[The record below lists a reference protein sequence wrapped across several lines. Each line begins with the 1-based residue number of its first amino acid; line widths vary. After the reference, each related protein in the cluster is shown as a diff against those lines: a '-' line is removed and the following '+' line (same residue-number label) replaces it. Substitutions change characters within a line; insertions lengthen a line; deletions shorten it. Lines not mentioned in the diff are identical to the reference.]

1 MVTIYYYFMMERTLI
16 IIKPDALQRNLLGEI
31 IHRFE
36 RKGLKIL
43 GLKMG
48 ILNDDVVTEHYSHLA
63 DKPFFPKIKNFMQ
76 SAPVVFMVLE
86 GLEAVS
92 AVRLI
97 AGETKGRTADAG
109 TIRGDYA
116 MSIQANIV
124 HASDSVE
131 NAQQEV
137 ARFFRPEE
145 IFEYKKMDFEWVY
158 SEDERGA

>member
-1 MVTIYYYFMMERTLI
+1 MERTLI
-16 IIKPDALQRNLLGEI
+16 IVKPDALQRNLLGEI

-48 ILNDDVVTEHYSHLA
+48 YLTDELVQEHYAHLA
-63 DKPFFPKIKNFMQ
+63 DKPFFPNIKKFMQ
-76 SAPVVFMVLE
+76 SAPAVFIVLE
-86 GLEAVS
+86 GLECVE

-97 AGETKGRTADAG
+97 TGETKARTADAG
-109 TIRGDYA
+109 TIRGDFA

-131 NAQQEV
+131 NANAEV
-137 ARFFRPEE
+137 KRFFKDEE
-145 IFEYKKMDFEWVY
+145 LYEYKKMDMEWVY
-158 SEDERGA
+158 SEDERA

>member
-1 MVTIYYYFMMERTLI
+1 MERTLI

-36 RKGLKIL
+36 RKGLKIIAM
-43 GLKMG
+43 KMG
-48 ILNDDVVTEHYSHLA
+48 MLNDETIVEHYSHLA
-63 DKPFFPKIKNFMQ
+63 DKPFFPKFKSFMQ

-97 AGETKGRTADAG
+97 AGETKSRNADGG

-131 NAQQEV
+131 NGLKEIE
-137 ARFFRPEE
+137 RFFETNE
-145 IFEYKKMDFEWVY
+145 IHEYKKMDFEWVY
-158 SEDERGA
+158 SEDEREK

>member
-1 MVTIYYYFMMERTLI
+1 MMERTLI

-48 ILNDDVVTEHYSHLA
+48 LLNDAVVTEHYSHLA

-92 AVRLI
+92 AVRVV
-97 AGETKGRTADAG
+97 AGETKSRAADAG
-109 TIRGDYA
+109 TIRGDFA

-131 NAQQEV
+131 NAQKEV
-137 ARFFRPEE
+137 ARFFKPEE
-145 IFEYKKMDFEWVY
+145 IFEYKKMDFEWIY
-158 SEDERGA
+158 SEDERSA